1 MALDGLENND
11 LKLIIFGG
19 KGGVGKTSCAIATAL
34 ALSENF
40 KTLLISTDPAHSVSD
55 CLEQQIG
62 FKVVKVD
69 GRANLSAIE
78 VVADEALSEF
88 KTEHQSELKKLLET
102 STNLDNEDIDEMLTL
117 SIPGIDEV
125 MSFKTIIDFIEEG
138 QYDKYVVDTAPTGHA
153 LRLISSPKL
162 LDGWIKVA
170 ARMRWKYRY
179 MVTSFSGSYKQD
191 EVDAFLLSLKKTV
204 KRIENILRDNTKCE
218 FIPVCIP
225 EAMAIMETG
234 RLLADLGTSGI
245 IARQIIVNNVMVSEG
260 CDFCKRRKTGQL
272 PYLQEISETFS
283 NLNKVEVPVFA
294 EEIKGLKALHKL
306 KTFLFEDQQFI
317 SSTFQPFNPSTL
329 QPFNT
334 ITP

>member
-1 MALDGLENND
+1 MALAGLENKN

-40 KTLLISTDPAHSVSD
+40 KTLIISTDPAHSVSD

-62 FKVVKVD
+62 FKVQKVA
-69 GRANLSAIE
+69 GHKNLAAIE
-78 VVADEALSEF
+78 VVADEALSRF
-88 KTEHQSELKKLLET
+88 KTEHMSELKKLLET
-102 STNLDNEDIDEMLTL
+102 GTNLDNDDIDEMLTL

-162 LDGWIKVA
+162 LDEWIKVA

-179 MVTSFSGSYKQD
+179 MITSFSGNYKQD

-204 KRIENILRDNTKCE
+204 KRIENLLKDKTKCE

-234 RLLADLGTSGI
+234 RLLANLGTSGI
-245 IARQIIVNNVMVSEG
+245 ISRQIIVNNVMVSDDG
-260 CDFCKRRKTGQL
+260 DFCKRVKAGQL
-272 PYLQEISETFS
+272 PYLQNISKSFS
-283 NLNKVEVPVFA
+283 NFNKVEVPMFA
-294 EEIKGLKALHKL
+294 EEIKGLEALNQL
-306 KTFLFEDQQFI
+306 RMCLFGDKPINQ
-317 SSTFQPFNPSTL
+317 
-329 QPFNT
+329 
-334 ITP
+334 

>member
-69 GRANLSAIE
+69 GTANLSAIE

-88 KTEHQSELKKLLET
+88 KMEHQSELKKLLET

-138 QYDKYVVDTAPTGHA
+138 NYDKYVVDTAPTGHA

-179 MVTSFSGSYKQD
+179 MITSFSGSYKQD

-225 EAMAIMETG
+225 ELMAISETG

-245 IARQIIVNNVMVSEG
+245 ISRQIIVNNVMVSEG
-260 CDFCKRRKTGQL
+260 CDFCRRRKAGQL

-283 NLNKVEVPVFA
+283 NLNKVEVPMFA
-294 EEIKGLKALHKL
+294 EEIKGLEALYQL
-306 KTFLFEDQQFI
+306 KNFLFEDQ
-317 SSTFQPFNPSTL
+317 PFNS
-329 QPFNT
+329 FNV
-334 ITP
+334 ITT

>member
-260 CDFCKRRKTGQL
+260 CDFCRRRKASQL

-283 NLNKVEVPVFA
+283 NLNKVEVPMFA
-294 EEIKGLKALHKL
+294 EEIKGLEALNQL
-306 KTFLFEDQQFI
+306 RMCLFGDKPINQ
-317 SSTFQPFNPSTL
+317 
-329 QPFNT
+329 
-334 ITP
+334 